1 MNTNN
6 QKTYSKTELDSLRE
20 ENENLR
26 NDLDELIKC
35 FYTWGISNKKEEN
48 FGSDYTPEMEGYD
61 TMNNLLNEGKKL
73 SKKYGMYPYNQEIV
87 RMTQTNDVFF

>member
-35 FYTWGISNKKEEN
+35 FYTWGISNKK
-48 FGSDYTPEMEGYD
+48 GDCSLT
-61 TMNNLLNEGKKL
+61 
-73 SKKYGMYPYNQEIV
+73 I
-87 RMTQTNDVFF
+87 